1 MIHRFS
7 ILLKSEIY
15 SKMSYKLFMH
25 STNLKNLRFFS
36 KNKLTLVK
44 SWEFVEKLC
53 IMQTFSRNV
62 NWRYSTKKF
71 LRKIFKILNKV
82 TVCRPATS
90 V

>member
-1 MIHRFS
+1 
-7 ILLKSEIY
+7 
-15 SKMSYKLFMH
+15 MSYKLFMH